1 MQFQGLRTQ
10 KKPMQII
17 LLHPRFA
24 RVRSLTVNA
33 RHVLLALLLLIVL
46 VLGCAALLSY
56 LLLSHAGDSQ
66 SPMLHSIT
74 ESLMRQDEDK
84 KEKYLKENLAV
95 MAVKL
100 GEMQAQLMRL
110 DALGERVQ
118 GLSGV
123 PPQEFNF
130 KVPPGQGGP
139 ISNSNPATAPQALD
153 MSELQ
158 KALNAFAVDVGRRS
172 DYMDVVETALMS
184 DKIKS
189 RLLPTMQ
196 PVNVLYNSSSFGWR
210 IDPFTGFNAFHEGL
224 DFPAPTGT
232 PIYAAAAGV
241 VIAAEFHPDYG
252 NMLDIDHGNDIMTRY
267 AHASRLYAKV
277 GDIVGRGQHIA
288 DIGTTGRSTG
298 PHLHFEV
305 RIKGVA
311 QDPRKFL
318 ALGAGPPRSPAA
330 TAAVASGASVTAVTA
345 MDGK

>member
-1 MQFQGLRTQ
+1 
-10 KKPMQII
+10 
-17 LLHPRFA
+17 
-24 RVRSLTVNA
+24 V
-33 RHVLLALLLLIVL
+33 LALLLLLAAI
-46 VLGCAALLSY
+46 LGCAAFLAY
-56 LLLSHAGDSQ
+56 LVLDRAGDSQ
-66 SPMLHSIT
+66 SPLLRNIV
-74 ESLMRQDEDK
+74 ESLMQQDEDK

-95 MAVKL
+95 MAIKL

-130 KVPPGQGGP
+130 KTPPGQGGA
-139 ISNSNPATAPQALD
+139 IGTSPATTPQALN
-153 MSELQ
+153 MSQLQ
-158 KALNAFAVDVGRRS
+158 QSLDSFAVDLGHRA
-172 DYMDVVETALMS
+172 DYMNVVETALMS

-196 PVNVLYNSSSFGWR
+196 PVNVRYNSSSFGWR
-210 IDPFTGFNAFHEGL
+210 IDPFTGGNAFHEGL

-241 VIAAEFHPDYG
+241 VIAAEFHPQYG
-252 NMLDIDHGNDIMTRY
+252 NMLDIDHGSDIMTRY
-267 AHASRLYAKV
+267 AHASKLYAKV
-277 GDIVGRGQHIA
+277 GDIVRRGQHIA

-305 RIKGVA
+305 RIKGAA

-318 ALGAGPPRSPAA
+318 ALGAGPPKAPLV
-330 TAAVASGASVTAVTA
+330 AVN
-345 MDGK
+345 MR